1 MLGSTSKSVLK
12 YFLLF
17 LMSAG
22 FCLAADPGVAALA
35 RAADKARNSGQ
46 VVRAYLLYAEAA
58 ARDPRNESYREN
70 RNALKPLA
78 DLLSK
83 AGVQSV
89 PNRAELLA
97 SVTPEGEQRPLDRL
111 TAEEQQ
117 KQSELQPPPKLD
129 VTASRHDFHLR
140 GEGKKVFDTVTQ
152 AYGVG
157 LVFDPQFQPQPN
169 VQFDVQDV
177 DFKTAMKALTAATN
191 TFIFPISNHA
201 IFVATDTLQ
210 KREEYEPQIS
220 MTVPL
225 PNTTDPKEVTEA
237 ANAVRLIFNL
247 RHVSYDSSGR
257 SIIIRDRLSRAR
269 SAQVLLES
277 LIHPRAQVAL
287 EVQIL
292 TLDHQSTLHYGLSLP
307 TSFPIVNLG
316 GLNSKQIITSI
327 PQGFVNF
334 LTFGGGATLFGIGL
348 TDAQAFAMASKAWTR
363 NIYDATVVVSSGETA
378 NLHIGDKYPIAT
390 SLYTGASQLP
400 SPLYAPA
407 PEIQQVDL
415 GVVLKLKP
423 QLHADGDVSLDVE
436 AQYQALGTLT
446 FNTVP
451 EILDRE
457 FKGSVRLHVGQWAV
471 LAGLDTQ
478 TSTESH
484 TGLPGL
490 SEVPGLREVLSEVN
504 RSHMNSQTLVLLK
517 PHVLRD
523 NPLIDGPEY
532 YYGSDFGR
540 KVLL

>member
-1 MLGSTSKSVLK
+1 MLGTTSKSVLK
-12 YFLLF
+12 YFVLF
-17 LMSAG
+17 LLAAAS
-22 FCLAADPGVAALA
+22 CLAADSAPAALA
-35 RAADKARNSGQ
+35 RAASKAQNSGQ

-58 ARDPRNESYREN
+58 ARDPHNESYRNN

-78 DLLSK
+78 YLLSK
-83 AGVQSV
+83 AGIQSE

-97 SVTPEGEQRPLDRL
+97 SVTPEEQQRPLDRL
-111 TAEEQQ
+111 TAEERQ
-117 KQSELQPPPKLD
+117 KQRELQPPVKLD
-129 VTASRHDFHLR
+129 VTDARHDFHLR
-140 GEGKKVFDTVTQ
+140 GGEKSVFDTVAR
-152 AYGVG
+152 AYGVN
-157 LVFDPQFQPQPN
+157 LVFDPQFQPQPQ
-169 VQFDVQDV
+169 VQFDVDNV
-177 DFKTAMKALTAATN
+177 NFKMAMTALTAATN

-210 KREEYEPQIS
+210 KREEYEPQVS
-220 MTVPL
+220 MSVPL
-225 PNTTDPKEVTEA
+225 PDTTDPKEVTEA

-247 RHVSYDSSGR
+247 RHVSYDSSSR
-257 SIIIRDRLSRAR
+257 SIVIRDRVSRAH
-269 SAQVLLES
+269 SAQALLES
-277 LIHPRAQVAL
+277 LIRPRAQVAL

-292 TLDHQSTLHYGLSLP
+292 TLDEQSTHHYGVSLP

-316 GLNSKQIITSI
+316 GLSSKNIITSI
-327 PQGFVNF
+327 PQGFTNF

-348 TDAQAFAMASKAWTR
+348 TNAQAFAMESKSWTR

-378 NLHIGDKYPIAT
+378 NLHIGDKFPIAT
-390 SLYTGASQLP
+390 SLYTGSSQLP

-423 QLHADGDVSLDVE
+423 QLHADGDISLDVE
-436 AQYQALGTLT
+436 AQYQALGALT

-451 EILDRE
+451 EILSRQ
-457 FKGSVRLHVGQWAV
+457 FKGAIRLHVGQWAI

-478 TSTESH
+478 SSTDSH

-490 SEVPGLREVLSEVN
+490 AQVPGLREVLSDVN
-504 RSHMNSQTLVLLK
+504 RSHQNSQTLLLLK

>member
-1 MLGSTSKSVLK
+1 VLK
-12 YFLLF
+12 YFALF
-17 LMSAG
+17 LLATG
-22 FCLAADPGVAALA
+22 FCIAADPGAAALA
-35 RAADKARNSGQ
+35 RAASKAQNSGQ

-58 ARDPRNESYREN
+58 ARDPHSESYRES

-97 SVTPEGEQRPLDRL
+97 SVTPEGQQQPLDRL
-111 TAEEQQ
+111 TEEERQ
-117 KQSELQPPPKLD
+117 KQSELQPPPKLNAA
-129 VTASRHDFHLR
+129 TGRHSFHIR
-140 GEGKKVFDTVTQ
+140 GEEKKIFDTVTQ

-169 VQFDVQDV
+169 VQFDLQDA
-177 DFKTAMKALTAATN
+177 DFKMAMTALTAATN

-201 IFVATDTLQ
+201 IFVASDTLQ
-210 KREEYEPQIS
+210 KREEYEPQVS
-220 MTVPL
+220 ASVPL
-225 PNTTDPKEVTEA
+225 PNTSDPKEVTEA

-247 RHVSYDSSGR
+247 RHVSYDASSR
-257 SIIIRDRLSRAR
+257 SVIIRDRLSRAR
-269 SAQVLLES
+269 SAQALLES

-307 TSFPIVNLG
+307 TSFPIVSLG
-316 GLNSKQIITSI
+316 GLNSRQILTSI

-334 LTFGGGATLFGIGL
+334 LTFGGGASLFGIGL
-348 TDAQAFAMASKAWTR
+348 TNAQAFAMASKSWTR

-390 SLYTGASQLP
+390 SLYTGASQLA

-415 GVVLKLKP
+415 GVVLKVKP
-423 QLHADGDVSLDVE
+423 QLHAGGDVSLDVE

-490 SEVPGLREVLSEVN
+490 TEVPGLREVLSEVN
-504 RSHMNSQTLVLLK
+504 RSHLNSQTLVLLK

>member
-1 MLGSTSKSVLK
+1 MLK
-12 YFLLF
+12 YFALF
-17 LMSAG
+17 LLATG
-22 FCLAADPGVAALA
+22 FCLAADPGAAALA
-35 RAADKARNSGQ
+35 RAASKAQSSGQ

-83 AGVQSV
+83 AGVQRA
-89 PNRAELLA
+89 PDHAELMA
-97 SVTPEGEQRPLDRL
+97 SVTPEDQQQPLNRLTPEERQEQR
-111 TAEEQQ
+111 
-117 KQSELQPPPKLD
+117 ELQPPPKLA
-129 VTASRHDFHLR
+129 VTGARHDFHLR
-140 GEGKKVFDTVTQ
+140 GEEKNIFDTVTK

-157 LVFDPQFQPQPN
+157 LVFDPLFQPQPD
-169 VQFDVQDV
+169 VQFDIQGA
-177 DFKTAMKALTAATN
+177 DFKMAMTALTAATN
-191 TFIFPISNHA
+191 TFIFPISTRA
-201 IFVATDTLQ
+201 IFVASDTLQ
-210 KREEYEPQIS
+210 KREEYEPQVSASI
-220 MTVPL
+220 PL

-237 ANAVRLIFNL
+237 ANAVRIIFDL
-247 RHVSYDSSGR
+247 RHVSFDAGSR
-257 SIIIRDRLSRAR
+257 SVIIRDRLSRAR
-269 SAQVLLES
+269 SAQALLES
-277 LIHPRAQVAL
+277 LIRPRAQVAL

-292 TLDHQSTLHYGLSLP
+292 TLDDQSTLHYGLSLP
-307 TSFPIVNLG
+307 TSFPLVNLG
-316 GLNSKQIITSI
+316 GLNSRQIITSI
-327 PQGFVNF
+327 PQNFVNF

-348 TDAQAFAMASKAWTR
+348 ADAQAFAMASKSWTR
-363 NIYDATVVVSSGETA
+363 NIYDTTVVVSSGETA
-378 NLHIGDKYPIAT
+378 DIHIGDKYPIAT
-390 SLYTGASQLP
+390 SLYTGASQLA

-423 QLHADGDVSLDVE
+423 QLHANGDVSLDVQ

-478 TSTESH
+478 SSTESH

-490 SEVPGLREVLSEVN
+490 SEIPGLREVLSDVN

-523 NPLIDGPEY
+523 NPLTDGPEY

>member
-1 MLGSTSKSVLK
+1 MLGNTSKSVLK
-12 YFLLF
+12 FFVLF
-17 LMSAG
+17 ILATG

-35 RAADKARNSGQ
+35 RAANKARNSGQ

-58 ARDPRNESYREN
+58 ARDPHNESYREN

-97 SVTPEGEQRPLDRL
+97 SVTPEDEQQPLEQL

-129 VTASRHDFHLR
+129 VTASRRDFHLR
-140 GEGKKVFDTVTQ
+140 GEEKKVFDTVTK

-177 DFKTAMKALTAATN
+177 DFKTAMGALTAATN

-201 IFVATDTLQ
+201 IFVASDTLQ

-247 RHVSYDSSGR
+247 RHVSYDSSSR

-269 SAQVLLES
+269 SAQALLES

-292 TLDHQSTLHYGLSLP
+292 TLDDQSTLHYGLSLP
-307 TSFPIVNLG
+307 TSFPIVYLG
-316 GLNSKQIITSI
+316 TSKSIISSI

-334 LTFGGGATLFGIGL
+334 LTFGGGATLFGLGL
-348 TDAQAFAMASKAWTR
+348 TNAQAFAMASKSWTR

-378 NLHIGDKYPIAT
+378 NVHIGDKYPIAT

-415 GVVLKLKP
+415 GIVLKLTP
-423 QLHADGDVSLDVE
+423 QLHSDGDVSLDVE

-451 EILDRE
+451 EILQRA
-457 FKGSVRLHVGQWAV
+457 FKGSVRLQVGQWVV
-471 LAGLDTQ
+471 LAGLDTDA
-478 TSTESH
+478 STESH

-490 SEVPGLREVLSEVN
+490 ADAPGLREVFSEVN
-504 RSHMNSQTLVLLK
+504 RSHKNSQTLVLLK
-517 PHVLRD
+517 PHILRD
-523 NPLIDGPEY
+523 RPLIDGPEY